1 MAFVLLLVNVMPMSV
16 LAAGIVEAP
25 TVDVPAGTYT
35 ENKTVTL
42 TSASTGATIYYTTDG
57 SEPALSGGV
66 PSGDDVSLTNGTLT
80 FTKVAAGENIPVTFT
95 DFSITGADAANY
107 KLLQPAGVTASIY
120 NRYHAAQNKDYTVNS
135 NGWINTDFVVTAKTG
150 FELSKTNTADGTW
163 SSTLSATEETAAGS
177 LAFYVRNKVTGAI
190 SNQAT
195 ETYKIDKTV
204 PMAEINVGTNSWK
217 QFWNPVTFGHF
228 FKNTK
233 SVTVTATDNLTT
245 DPTVEYLL
253 ADPEFT
259 KGQLTAA
266 SVTWTDYTGGF
277 IINANSKKIVYAK
290 VTDEA
295 GNSIIVNSAGIVVYT
310 DSAADTTEITY
321 VKNVTGDVNAKVTL
335 NGNTVAGIQNG
346 NNALTDGTDYTV
358 DADGKITF
366 KEAYLKTLAAGT
378 YTLTVSYDPMGES
391 YVQGDENEAANTTEL
406 ALTVRVMESAA
417 ENEKKENIPFIKG
430 ENGILCR

>member
-1 MAFVLLLVNVMPMSV
+1 MNSEVKKRKKRLWAFCMAFVLLLVNVMPMSV

-66 PSGDDVSLTNGTLT
+66 PSGTTKAYTEPIAVTGTEGQSVQTTIKAIAVKSGMQDSTVQTFTYTIQIPDTTAPVAEIQIDEDRWSYFWSSLT
-80 FTKVAAGENIPVTFT
+80 
-95 DFSITGADAANY
+95 
-107 KLLQPAGVTASIY
+107 
-120 NRYHAAQNKDYTVNS
+120 
-135 NGWINTDFVVTAKTG
+135 
-150 FELSKTNTADGTW
+150 
-163 SSTLSATEETAAGS
+163 
-177 LAFYVRNKVTGAI
+177 
-190 SNQAT
+190 
-195 ETYKIDKTV
+195 
-204 PMAEINVGTNSWK
+204 
-217 QFWNPVTFGHF
+217 FGYF
-228 FKNTK
+228 FKNPK

-253 ADPEFT
+253 ADHEFT